1 MSILNCPSCSSD
13 QTQRLS
19 AIVDSGT
26 SHTRGTS
33 VGSFSGV
40 GVGAGGAAGFGGMS
54 HSVTNS
60 VTKSTLATKLS
71 APARR
76 PEKRLYLAG
85 ALMILFSFSFF
96 HTLFLL
102 GLVLLAGGALL
113 IYKGTQNGV
122 YNRTE
127 LPHLHSRWSSSFYC
141 HRCQNVYLPAG
152 FVDGGSSPVI
162 DAGSAQGSFSSESVP
177 DRLQ

>member
-1 MSILNCPSCSSD
+1 MSVLNCPSCSSD

-33 VGSFSGV
+33 VGGFSGV

-60 VTKSTLATKLS
+60 VTKSNLATKLS
-71 APARR
+71 APVRK
-76 PEKRLYLAG
+76 PEKRLYAIG
-85 ALMILFSFSFF
+85 AVLILISFSGF
-96 HTLFLL
+96 HA
-102 GLVLLAGGALL
+102 VLLTLLLLVSGAFL
-113 IYKGTQNGV
+113 IYKGTRNGA
-122 YNRTE
+122 YNRGE
-127 LPHLHSRWSSSFYC
+127 LPLLHSRWSNSFYC

-152 FVDGGSSPVI
+152 FAQATSGQVI
-162 DAGSAQGSFSSESVP
+162 DAGVGQGSLPGEGFP
-177 DRLQ
+177 NRLQ

>member
-60 VTKSTLATKLS
+60 VTKSSLATKLA

-76 PEKRLYLAG
+76 PEKRLYAIG
-85 ALMILFSFSFF
+85 AALILFSFSFF
-96 HTLFLL
+96 HLLFLL
-102 GLVLLAGGALL
+102 GLLMLGGGALL
-113 IYKGTQNGV
+113 IYKGTLNGA
-122 YNRTE
+122 YNRNE

-152 FVDGGSSPVI
+152 FAEAGSGPVI
-162 DAGSAQGSFSSESVP
+162 EAAPGVGTLGTDVAPNQLP
-177 DRLQ
+177 